1 MSTGDGIG
9 GVSDLEDNGV
19 STSWRL
25 VAEVGSSRFDSVF
38 CFLLKSSNHFIKGQY
53 FQVGSETPGAPLEQ
67 RISNVFLV
75 ALNVSLRLVH
85 AFAASSPI
93 VYGRKV
99 VIYVRKKE
107 LLPLFFHIPVHCPH
121 SFGNSEAISFAM
133 SSQLFL
139 FIVRVSL

>member
-67 RISNVFLV
+67 RISNVFRHLCTQERV
-75 ALNVSLRLVH
+75 IA
-85 AFAASSPI
+85 AFS
-93 VYGRKV
+93 
-99 VIYVRKKE
+99 
-107 LLPLFFHIPVHCPH
+107 HIPVHCPH
-121 SFGNSEAISFAM
+121 SFGTSEAISFAM
-133 SSQLFL
+133 SS
-139 FIVRVSL
+139 